1 MNVTNLQT
9 DALTYQVTIEILA
22 ADYAEPLRK
31 RLNEYK
37 RQANVK
43 GFRPGMAPMG
53 MIQRMYGDQALY
65 DAVNRLVGE
74 QLDKFIQDNGIR
86 PLGEPMPSEDQPQL
100 SWKAGEDFTFKF
112 DLAKNPDLSFEVS
125 KEDKIPYYEINITA
139 AEKKTVRKSHPTS
152 ANCD

>member
-74 QLDKFIQDNGIR
+74 QLDKFIQDNGRLRIVHR
-86 PLGEPMPSEDQPQL
+86 GVDSLDKAL
-100 SWKAGEDFTFKF
+100 SVLKR
-112 DLAKNPDLSFEVS
+112 LQ
-125 KEDKIPYYEINITA
+125 
-139 AEKKTVRKSHPTS
+139 
-152 ANCD
+152 